1 MPTYTPSRS
10 PDTNAPITPNPRG
23 NITPD
28 IGYKQ
33 STNPE
38 MELVDLLSNLTFDR
52 GRTTQHER
60 SQGSAYTPKPIEQ
73 PNISRNLNAVNANER
88 EKPQVTW
95 SQNPIQAAAENVRAG
110 WNQFGRTLPSTLDMV
125 LGDKGIPLVD
135 NFVADQRRKASKK
148 LKEYPK

>member
-1 MPTYTPSRS
+1 M
-10 PDTNAPITPNPRG
+10 
-23 NITPD
+23 
-28 IGYKQ
+28 
-33 STNPE
+33 
-38 MELVDLLSNLTFDR
+38 TFDR

-135 NFVADQRRKASKK
+135 NFVADQRRQARGRSERM
-148 LKEYPK
+148 LKINQGGAGSFCRKCFSRNRTSQFLL